1 MTFDPTTTKLYIQ
14 DVTLRDG
21 MHAIR
26 HQYGLDHV
34 RTIARALD
42 RAKVDAIEVAHGDG
56 LQGSSFNYG
65 FGAHTDWEWIGAVA
79 EVLEHSVL
87 TTLLLPGIGTVHDLK
102 RAYDLGVRSVRIATH
117 CTEADV
123 SKQHIEAARNL
134 GMDVSG
140 FLMMSHMSEPDALA
154 SQALLME
161 SYGAH
166 CVYVTDSGGAMTM
179 DQYAARL
186 AAYDRVL
193 KPETQRG
200 VHAHHNLSLGVANSI
215 VAVQGGAIR
224 VDASLAGMGA
234 GAGNAPLEVFVAAAD
249 RLGWNHGCDLYAL
262 MDAAED
268 LVRPLQDRP
277 VRVDRETLTL
287 GYAGVYSSFLRHAEK
302 AAADHGLDTRAI
314 LVELGFRKMV
324 GGQED
329 MIVDVA
335 LDHAARGTT
344 TRDRRPRRTGPACRA
359 GACVRGPRPCFR
371 PLQRPGE
378 RGQFPCLRPAADG
391 TDRRRTGDTRAA
403 RRPAARGRAWRSAH
417 SPRNLPASPR
427 SGRHLPDHAARAD
440 GTLGGG
446 PRSRPASWHR
456 RLFQGGSALGRPA
469 PAPRRCGCGRPRG
482 DARRCGRTRHARE
495 RRPSLSARPCR
506 WR

>member
-1 MTFDPTTTKLYIQ
+1 MSFDPATEKLYIQ

-34 RTIARALD
+34 QAIAKALD
-42 RAKVDAIEVAHGDG
+42 AAKVDAIEVAHGDG

-65 FGAHTDWEWIGAVA
+65 FGAHTDWDWIGAVA
-79 EVLEHSVL
+79 EVLDHAVL

-102 RAYDLGVRSVRIATH
+102 HAYEMGVRSVRVATH
-117 CTEADV
+117 CSEADV

-140 FLMMSHMSEPDALA
+140 FLMMSHMSAPDALA
-154 SQALLME
+154 RQAKLME
-161 SYGAH
+161 EYGAH
-166 CVYVTDSGGAMTM
+166 CVYVTDSGGAMNM
-179 DQYAARL
+179 EQYAARL
-186 AAYDRVL
+186 EAYNNLL

-200 VHAHHNLSLGVANSI
+200 VHAHHNLSLGVANSL
-215 VAVQGGAIR
+215 VAVQNGAVR

-234 GAGNAPLEVFVAAAD
+234 GAGNAPLEVFIAAAD
-249 RLGWNHGCDLYAL
+249 TYGWKHGCDLYAL

-302 AAADHGLDTRAI
+302 AAQDYGLDTRTI
-314 LVELGFRKMV
+314 LTEVGRRKMV

-335 LDHAARGTT
+335 LDLSDSGAAK
-344 TRDRRPRRTGPACRA
+344 
-359 GACVRGPRPCFR
+359 
-371 PLQRPGE
+371 
-378 RGQFPCLRPAADG
+378 
-391 TDRRRTGDTRAA
+391 
-403 RRPAARGRAWRSAH
+403 
-417 SPRNLPASPR
+417 
-427 SGRHLPDHAARAD
+427 
-440 GTLGGG
+440 
-446 PRSRPASWHR
+446 
-456 RLFQGGSALGRPA
+456 
-469 PAPRRCGCGRPRG
+469 
-482 DARRCGRTRHARE
+482 
-495 RRPSLSARPCR
+495 
-506 WR
+506 